1 LIKIGVV
8 GVGHFGYHHVR
19 ILRSLD
25 SVELVGVVD
34 KDPQRAQYIGN
45 TFNTKYYTENKSLI
59 DKVEAVSVAVPT
71 ADHFSVANEFLQRGI
86 PVLVEK
92 PITSCLEDADKLI
105 EIAEKKGL
113 PLQVGYLERFNPAVI
128 EAIGLVD
135 SPRFIETDRIGSFA
149 ARSLDIDVILDLMV
163 HDIDIALCIAQSE
176 VEDVRAVGVP
186 VLTRKIDLANARLEF
201 QSGCI
206 ANLTASRVSPEKIRK
221 LRIFQ
226 SDNYISVDYANQEV
240 VISHL
245 AKSPQNGSPVIGKE
259 EIPIKKEEP
268 LRKELQAFIN
278 AVSNGRKDV
287 EVNGLQARK
296 SLQIAF
302 KILEK
307 I

>member
-1 LIKIGVV
+1 MIKIGVV
-8 GVGHFGYHHVR
+8 GVGYFGYHHVR
-19 ILRSLD
+19 IMSLLD
-25 SVELVGVVD
+25 NVELVGVVD
-34 KDPQRAQYIGN
+34 KNPQRARYIGN
-45 TFNTKYYTENKSLI
+45 KFNTKYYTDSKSLI
-59 DKVEAVSVAVPT
+59 DKVDAISVAVPT
-71 ADHFSVANEFLQRGI
+71 IDHFSVASEFLQRGI

-92 PITSCLEDADKLI
+92 PITSRLDEADKLI
-105 EIAEKKGL
+105 DIAEKKGL
-113 PLQVGYLERFNPAVI
+113 PLQVGYLERFNPAVV
-128 EAIGLVD
+128 EATKLVD

-149 ARSLDIDVILDLMV
+149 ARSLDVDVILDLMV
-163 HDIDIALCIAQSE
+163 HDIDISLCIAQSE

-186 VLTRKIDLANARLEF
+186 VLTKKIDLANARLEF

-226 SDNYISVDYANQEV
+226 SDNYISVDYASQEV

-245 AKSPQNGSPVIGKE
+245 AKSPQNGSPAIGKE
-259 EIPIKKEEP
+259 VITVKKEEP
-268 LRKELQAFIN
+268 LRQELESFID
-278 AVSNGRKDV
+278 AVYNGR
-287 EVNGLQARK
+287 EVVVDGKQARK